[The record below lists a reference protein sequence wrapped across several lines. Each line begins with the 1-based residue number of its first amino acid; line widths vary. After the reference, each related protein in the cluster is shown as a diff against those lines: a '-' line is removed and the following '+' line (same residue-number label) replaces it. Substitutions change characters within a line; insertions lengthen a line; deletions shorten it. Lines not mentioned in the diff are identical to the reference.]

1 MAGGRG
7 VPRRLTKETKGATQ
21 TTEFRLTLAA
31 IVLILISAFMIK
43 AKAPHGDNFTG
54 QQASLYVAILV
65 GAYSVGRG
73 IAKSG
78 VREYPEDVDE
88 LKESRGEDR
97 RDDRGD
103 DE

>member
-1 MAGGRG
+1 MADGRG

-21 TTEFRLTLAA
+21 TTEFRLTVAA

-43 AKAPHGDNFTG
+43 AKAPHGDKFTAH
-54 QQASLYVAILV
+54 QAWLYVTILI

-88 LKESRGEDR
+88 VKESRPEDR
-97 RDDRGD
+97 RGERGD

>member
-1 MAGGRG
+1 MADGRG
-7 VPRRLTKETKGATQ
+7 LPRRLTKETKGATQ
-21 TTEFRLTLAA
+21 TTEFRLTVAA

-43 AKAPHGDNFTG
+43 AKAPHGDNFTA
-54 QQASLYVAILV
+54 QQAWLYVAILV

-78 VREYPEDVDE
+78 VREYPEDVE
-88 LKESRGEDR
+88 EPKESR
-97 RDDRGD
+97 RDEGKD